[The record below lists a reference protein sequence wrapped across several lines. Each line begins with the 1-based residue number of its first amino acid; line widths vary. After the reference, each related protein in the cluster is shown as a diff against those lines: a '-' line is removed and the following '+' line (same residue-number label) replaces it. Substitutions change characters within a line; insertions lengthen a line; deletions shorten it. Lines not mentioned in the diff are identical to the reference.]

1 MTSHNQKAYWFSYWF
16 VVTIIGG
23 GLELRSLAAVGSRHQ
38 HHFTAPTERTPS
50 RGSASDAHPAVA
62 TMFGGGLEGFGA
74 PRSRAAPSPD
84 GAHALQ
90 GVGPPCPSDR
100 GNLARARPV

>member
-23 GLELRSLAAVGSRHQ
+23 GLELRSLAAAGSRHQ
-38 HHFTAPTERTPS
+38 HHFTAPTERTPF

-62 TMFGGGLEGFGA
+62 TMFGGGLEGLRSLAAVAGRKPAPFHGA
-74 PRSRAAPSPD
+74 D
-84 GAHALQ
+84 GADALQ
-90 GVGPPCPSDR
+90 GIGQQWPF
-100 GNLARARPV
+100 AT